1 MMKKAPGRVTA
12 ALLEMADDMH
22 RIGVMDA
29 KTHQKI
35 TIRHLGRNPLP
46 TAAPITAEEIRAA
59 REHRA

>member
-1 MMKKAPGRVTA
+1 MTKKAPGRVTA
-12 ALLEMADDMH
+12 ELLELADDMH

-29 KTHQKI
+29 KTNQKI

-46 TAAPITAEEIRAA
+46 TAAPIAAEEIRAA

>member
-1 MMKKAPGRVTA
+1 
-12 ALLEMADDMH
+12 
-22 RIGVMDA
+22 MDA

-46 TAAPITAEEIRAA
+46 TAAPIAAEEIRAA